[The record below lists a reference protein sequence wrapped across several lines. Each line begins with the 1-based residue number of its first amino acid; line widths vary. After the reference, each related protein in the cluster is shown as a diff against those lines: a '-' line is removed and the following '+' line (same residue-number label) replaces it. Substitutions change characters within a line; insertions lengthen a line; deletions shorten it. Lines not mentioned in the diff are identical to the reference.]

1 MAGTGTF
8 NLIGSGGTGEWIY
21 RCAVQQRRDKSDQ
34 WMVAAGELP
43 DEQMQQNNNKTILSN
58 NNNNSWAVKSLIVE
72 MIRQPVRGEEG
83 GEGRGGAYYTV
94 HITLHYTLRRP
105 NASNVFCSAELS
117 PGTLGRECLALRH
130 GPYNATITT
139 STTTTQ
145 QHQLEK

>member
-1 MAGTGTF
+1 MKDAGMF

-83 GEGRGGAYYTV
+83 GERRGGRT
-94 HITLHYTLRRP
+94 THYTTHYAGRML
-105 NASNVFCSAELS
+105 AMCSAPPSCLL
-117 PGTLGRECLALRH
+117 GTLGRECLALRH

-145 QHQLEK
+145 QHQLEQ

>member
-139 STTTTQ
+139 STTTQ
-145 QHQLEK
+145 QHQLEQ